1 MDPGPFSKGVHILW
15 HIQDM
20 DPIEYG
26 YLGPNYIGGPY
37 FIIYYGPAYRE
48 YGPGVHFQWGPY
60 SI

>member
-37 FIIYYGPAYRE
+37 FIIYYEPGYRE
-48 YGPGVHFQWGPY
+48 YGPGVHFQ
-60 SI
+60 